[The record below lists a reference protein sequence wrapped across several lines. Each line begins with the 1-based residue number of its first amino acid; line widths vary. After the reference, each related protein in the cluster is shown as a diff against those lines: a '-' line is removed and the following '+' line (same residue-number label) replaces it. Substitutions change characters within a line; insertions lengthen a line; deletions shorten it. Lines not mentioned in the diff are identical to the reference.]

1 MVDNMK
7 DVEIKI
13 KTKTEVSLFKG
24 LCILLMLLLPIL
36 LLYTLNW
43 IIFCGILKIIT
54 LILGLNFSWVVSTII
69 WLVLNFLCYCLKK
82 ISKKLKL
89 KKKLKKFVKKRKKK
103 KAKQNE
109 NKKDM

>member
-1 MVDNMK
+1 MK

-13 KTKTEVSLFKG
+13 KTKSEVSLFKG
-24 LCILLMLLLPIL
+24 LCILLMVLLPIL
-36 LLYTLNW
+36 LLYALNW

-54 LILGLNFSWVVSTII
+54 LILGLNFSWVDSTII
-69 WLVLNFLCYCLKK
+69 WSVLSLLCYCLKK

-103 KAKQNE
+103 NAKQDE
-109 NKKDM
+109 NRKDM